1 MGKTYI
7 LNWVFGLIRSKEI
20 FWSVDIMAETEIVDL
35 SNISLVEVLSNEDLE
50 ELLAWW
56 EDIALLQNSSKL
68 LGSNMAALGLIIV
81 LQLRLN
87 QDSLVLNLVSH

>member
-1 MGKTYI
+1 
-7 LNWVFGLIRSKEI
+7 
-20 FWSVDIMAETEIVDL
+20 MAETEIVDL